1 MASPKT
7 NSSMGL
13 SAGRKKSPA
22 RYLRRLACGVFVL
35 GALTAHAAQKT
46 DIWTG
51 AASNVWDTSSVN
63 WQGGR
68 SFFQSGD
75 HAVFDD
81 NFSGAVSVTLQSAGV
96 SVGDVHF
103 SHIVGAVA
111 TNYVFSSTGAAGIAD
126 WNGTPATV
134 TLDLGYLGSVRMG
147 LQNTYTGGTTIN
159 GGTMIVTNA
168 ASLGAITGRL
178 TINSGTLEVAAGFST
193 SRPITLGSAAS
204 TIQVDAGQT
213 YTTAN
218 AVSGSGALSKTG
230 AGTLILN
237 ASNTYSGGTNVTAG
251 TLQMGANSV
260 LPATGL
266 LTVSGGTLDL
276 KNFSQ
281 TTVGIVVTGG
291 AIVGTGS
298 LSTSSSYALQSGTL
312 SLGLGGSGGLAK
324 TTSGTVT
331 LASADSYTGN
341 TTISAGKLIVAALNG
356 EALGGTSSITVGSG
370 GTLLLG
376 ANNQINTAAALF
388 LSGGTFAKG
397 DYAEGAANSVG
408 LGALTLSASSSRL
421 DFGTGT
427 VGVLSFASFTAAGHL
442 LLIDNWTG
450 TTGIAGTNATDRLIF
465 DSDQASN
472 LSNFSFTGYA
482 TGARE
487 FDLGGGFFEVAPLT
501 PVPEPSTYAAGCLGL
516 LGVGY
521 SLCRERRRRRSAGE
535 SLRRS
540 DARRH

>member
-1 MASPKT
+1 
-7 NSSMGL
+7 
-13 SAGRKKSPA
+13 
-22 RYLRRLACGVFVL
+22 
-35 GALTAHAAQKT
+35 
-46 DIWTG
+46 
-51 AASNVWDTSSVN
+51 
-63 WQGGR
+63 
-68 SFFQSGD
+68 
-75 HAVFDD
+75 
-81 NFSGAVSVTLQSAGV
+81 
-96 SVGDVHF
+96 
-103 SHIVGAVA
+103 
-111 TNYVFSSTGAAGIAD
+111 
-126 WNGTPATV
+126 
-134 TLDLGYLGSVRMG
+134 
-147 LQNTYTGGTTIN
+147 
-159 GGTMIVTNA
+159 
-168 ASLGAITGRL
+168 
-178 TINSGTLEVAAGFST
+178 
-193 SRPITLGSAAS
+193 
-204 TIQVDAGQT
+204 
-213 YTTAN
+213 
-218 AVSGSGALSKTG
+218 
-230 AGTLILN
+230 
-237 ASNTYSGGTNVTAG
+237 
-251 TLQMGANSV
+251 
-260 LPATGL
+260 
-266 LTVSGGTLDL
+266 
-276 KNFSQ
+276 
-281 TTVGIVVTGG
+281 
-291 AIVGTGS
+291 
-298 LSTSSSYALQSGTL
+298 
-312 SLGLGGSGGLAK
+312 
-324 TTSGTVT
+324 VT
-331 LASADSYTGN
+331 LASADSFTGN

-408 LGALTLSASSSRL
+408 LGALTLSASGSRL